1 MSESQIRLNPRIL
14 EPVDRYY
21 SEKLREFGPTH
32 RGVDWSTASSQE
44 LRFSRLL
51 QLLND
56 GDDGSIIDFGCG
68 YGALL
73 DYVRASGRRVAY
85 SGFDISETMIQAAL
99 GRHGAQASFTDDVS
113 QLAPADYVVASG
125 IFNVK
130 LGHEPDAWWDHVL
143 QTLALMRSL
152 CRRGFAFN
160 MLTSHSDVD
169 KRREDLF
176 YADPTRVFDL
186 CQQRFSRRVAL
197 LHDYP
202 LYEFTII
209 VRV

>member
-1 MSESQIRLNPRIL
+1 M
-14 EPVDRYY
+14 
-21 SEKLREFGPTH
+21 
-32 RGVDWSTASSQE
+32 DWSTASSQE

-51 QLLND
+51 QLLD
-56 GDDGSIIDFGCG
+56 DSDDGSIIDFGCG

-73 DYVRASGRRVAY
+73 DYVRAGGRRVAY

-99 GRHGAQASFTDDVS
+99 GRHGAQASFTADVS
-113 QLAPADYVVASG
+113 QLPPADYVVASG

-130 LGHEPDAWWDHVL
+130 LGHAPDVWWDHVL

-160 MLTSHSDVD
+160 MLTSHSDLD

-176 YADPTRVFDL
+176 YADPSRVFDL
-186 CQQRFSRRVAL
+186 CLQRFSPRVAL

-209 VRV
+209 VRL